1 MSALILKATWLFWK
15 IEESESQ
22 QSNEFFSSVTFLEAQ
37 AMNKS
42 TVLSNIFVKNEET
55 QVLW

>member
-1 MSALILKATWLFWK
+1 M
-15 IEESESQ
+15 EESESQ
-22 QSNEFFSSVTFLEAQ
+22 QSNEFFSSATFLEAQ